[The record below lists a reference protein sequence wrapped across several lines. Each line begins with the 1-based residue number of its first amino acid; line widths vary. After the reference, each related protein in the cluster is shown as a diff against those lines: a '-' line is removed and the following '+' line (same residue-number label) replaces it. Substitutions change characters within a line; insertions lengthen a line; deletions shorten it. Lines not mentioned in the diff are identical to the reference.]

1 MHEIETLVLA
11 AQDAGGN
18 RLTRQAAF
26 SELVQRF
33 QDMVYG
39 CALATLGD
47 HQLAQDVAQETFLT
61 AYRQIEQVREPVAF
75 PGWLRR
81 VVLTQCNRITRGQ
94 HLATQPLES
103 VGQLPSP
110 ESNLATLVEEHEL
123 RDQIWRAIEALSATQ
138 RLTTILVYIDGYS
151 QQEVAAFLN
160 VSVDTVKKRL
170 ERARTQLRAR
180 MIEQMQETLH
190 QQRPSRN
197 DHFVQALQLAT
208 LLETAALE
216 GQQATLELLLL
227 DGLDVNTRGRNGQTL
242 LHWAAQQGHLD
253 IVELLLQ
260 HKVDPT
266 LQDQHGKTARQLAVE
281 AKQRQIVALL
291 TT

>member
-1 MHEIETLVLA
+1 MEEIETLVLTV
-11 AQDAGGN
+11 QDAGGS
-18 RLTRQAAF
+18 LFTRQAAF
-26 SELVQRF
+26 SELVRRF

-39 CALATLGD
+39 YALATLGD
-47 HQLAQDVAQETFLT
+47 HQLAQDVAQETFLS
-61 AYRQIEQVREPVAF
+61 AYRHIEQVREPAAF

-81 VVLTQCNRITRGQ
+81 IVLTQCNRITRNN
-94 HLATQPLES
+94 HLSTQSLERIS
-103 VGQLPSP
+103 QLPSP
-110 ESNLATLVEEHEL
+110 EPTLVTLVEQHEL
-123 RDQIWRAIEALSATQ
+123 RDEIWRAIEALSATQ
-138 RLTTILVYIDGYS
+138 RLTTILVYINGYS
-151 QQEVAAFLN
+151 QQEVATFLN

-208 LLETAALE
+208 LLENAALE

-253 IVELLLQ
+253 IVELLLH
-260 HKVDPT
+260 HKADPT
-266 LQDQHGKTARQLAVE
+266 LQDQNGKTARQLAVE
-281 AKQRQIVALL
+281 TKQRQIVTLL